1 LIQFPKKTGFFK
13 SSNIEL
19 TLEWG
24 ALFHGCFVVELIFD
38 SRKLIFTKDKVEI
51 DDVKKDSSDFRILLK
66 AFMPLKVNRFEVNNG
81 AIFYADNISKPKY
94 THINNTSIKSSH
106 MSKNVSDQL
115 VETLV
120 EAGIK
125 RIYAVTGDSLNY
137 VNEAVHRNG
146 KIKWIHVR
154 NEETAAF
161 ASGAEAQLNGLACC
175 AGSSGPGHVH
185 LINGLYDAH
194 RSSASVLAIA
204 STIPTKE
211 FGTGYFQETNIFKLF
226 DDCSCY
232 NQMATTTEQFPRMLQ
247 AALQNAVH
255 KKGVAVLGLP
265 GDITNLPAAV
275 AETTTT
281 IFRNKPVIRPSND
294 ELLQLADLLNSNQ
307 KITVFCGL
315 GAADAH
321 QEIIQ
326 LACVLKSPIAYSY
339 KAKMA
344 IQYDNPYEVGLTGL
358 LGIPSAYQSMHECD
372 LLLLL
377 GTDFPYTPFMP
388 VQNKIVQIDIKPENL
403 GRRAKLDLGLCGDI
417 KETLAVLLT
426 LLNEKEDTTFLNR
439 QLEFHKKVEQ
449 NLLYYVNDRGE
460 SNAIHPEYVAS
471 VINELADRDAIF
483 TVDTGMCCVWAARYI
498 DGTGERKMLG
508 SFNHGS
514 MANAMPQA
522 IGAAFARPD
531 QQIIAFC
538 GDGGLSMML
547 GDLMTIVQYNLP
559 VKIVLF
565 NNRSLGMVKL
575 EMEVSG
581 IPDIETDML
590 NPDFAKLAEAMGMYG
605 ITINDPTDVRSTL
618 EKAFH
623 QDGPALITIQTDP
636 NALAM
641 PPEIEFDQMK
651 GFAFYMGKMML
662 SGRADEV
669 LKIIKSNYK
678 HLGEVV

>member
-1 LIQFPKKTGFFK
+1 
-13 SSNIEL
+13 
-19 TLEWG
+19 
-24 ALFHGCFVVELIFD
+24 
-38 SRKLIFTKDKVEI
+38 
-51 DDVKKDSSDFRILLK
+51 
-66 AFMPLKVNRFEVNNG
+66 
-81 AIFYADNISKPKY
+81 
-94 THINNTSIKSSH
+94 

-115 VETLV
+115 VENLV
-120 EAGIK
+120 AAGIQ
-125 RIYAVTGDSLNY
+125 RIYAVTGDSLNH

-161 ASGAEAQLNGLACC
+161 AASAEAQLNGLACC

-204 STIPTKE
+204 STIPTAE
-211 FGTGYFQETNIFKLF
+211 FGTDYFQETNIFKLF

-232 NQMATTTEQFPRMLQ
+232 NQMATTAKQFPRMLQ
-247 AALQNAVH
+247 AALQHAVH

-265 GDITNLPAAV
+265 GDVTNLPAEE
-275 AETTTT
+275 AETTTRL
-281 IFRNKPVIRPSND
+281 FRNKPIVRPSEE
-294 ELLQLADLLNSNQ
+294 ELLQLAGTINSYR
-307 KITVFCGL
+307 KVTIYCGL
-315 GAADAH
+315 GAAEAH
-321 QEIIQ
+321 DEIIQ
-326 LACVLKSPIAYSY
+326 LAEKLKSPVAYSY

-344 IQYDNPYEVGLTGL
+344 IQYDNPYDVGLTGL
-358 LGIPSAYQSMHECD
+358 LGVPSAYQSMHECE
-372 LLLLL
+372 LLILL

-388 VQNKIVQIDIKPENL
+388 IHNKIVQIDIKPENL
-403 GRRAKLDLGLCGDI
+403 GRRAKLNLGLCGDVKDTLQAI
-417 KETLAVLLT
+417 LPFIET
-426 LLNEKEDTTFLNR
+426 KEDAKFLNR
-439 QLEFHKKVEQ
+439 QLKFYHIVKK
-449 NLLYYVNDRGE
+449 NLFFYVNDPGKL
-460 SNAIHPEYVAS
+460 NTIHPEYVAS
-471 VINELADRDAIF
+471 VINELADKDAIF

-498 DGTGERKMLG
+498 DGTAERKMLG

-522 IGAAFARPD
+522 IGAAFACPD
-531 QQIIAFC
+531 KQVIAFC
-538 GDGGLSMML
+538 GDGGLSMMM

-575 EMEVSG
+575 EMEVAG
-581 IPDIETDML
+581 IPDVETDML
-590 NPDFAKLAEAMGMYG
+590 NPDFVKLAEAMGMYG
-605 ITINDPTDVRSTL
+605 ILINNPADVRSAL
-618 EKAFH
+618 EKTFL

-641 PPEIEFDQMK
+641 PPKMEFDQMK
-651 GFAFYMGKMML
+651 GFAFYMGKMMY

-678 HLGEVV
+678 HLGEVI

>member
-1 LIQFPKKTGFFK
+1 
-13 SSNIEL
+13 
-19 TLEWG
+19 
-24 ALFHGCFVVELIFD
+24 
-38 SRKLIFTKDKVEI
+38 
-51 DDVKKDSSDFRILLK
+51 
-66 AFMPLKVNRFEVNNG
+66 
-81 AIFYADNISKPKY
+81 
-94 THINNTSIKSSH
+94 

-120 EAGIK
+120 AAGIK
-125 RIYAVTGDSLNY
+125 RIYAVTGDSLNH
-137 VNEAVHRNG
+137 VNEAVQRNG

-161 ASGAEAQLNGLACC
+161 AAGAEAQLNGLACC

-232 NQMATTTEQFPRMLQ
+232 NQMVTTTEQFPRMLQ
-247 AALQNAVH
+247 AALQHAVH
-255 KKGVAVLGLP
+255 RKGVAVIGLP
-265 GDITNLPAAV
+265 GDITNLPAVA
-275 AETTTT
+275 AETTTLV
-281 IFRNKPVIRPSND
+281 FRNKPAIRPSD
-294 ELLQLADLLNSNQ
+294 DEILELAELLTTHR
-307 KITVFCGL
+307 KIAIFCGI
-315 GAADAH
+315 GAVDAH
-321 QEIIQ
+321 DEVIE
-326 LACVLKSPIAYSY
+326 LAKRLKSPISYSN

-344 IQYDNPYEVGLTGL
+344 IQYENPYEVGLTGL
-358 LGIPSAYQSMHECD
+358 LGIPSAYQSMHECE

-388 VQNKIVQIDIKPENL
+388 VHNKIVQIDLKPENL

-417 KETLAVLLT
+417 KETLSLLLT
-426 LLNEKEDTTFLNR
+426 LLREKEDTTFLNR
-439 QLEFHKKVEQ
+439 QLDFYKVVKK
-449 NLLYYVNDRGE
+449 NLLFYVNDTGE
-460 SNAIHPEYVAS
+460 PNAIHPEYVAS
-471 VINELADRDAIF
+471 VINEVANKDAIF

-498 DGTGERKMLG
+498 DGTSERKMLG

-522 IGAAFARPD
+522 IGAALACPD
-531 QQIIAFC
+531 KQVIAFC
-538 GDGGLSMML
+538 GDGGLSMMM

-575 EMEVSG
+575 EMEVAG
-581 IPDIETDML
+581 IPDVETDML
-590 NPDFAKLAEAMGMYG
+590 NPDFTKLAEAIGMYG
-605 ITINDPTDVRSTL
+605 ITVNNPTDVKSAL
-618 EKAFH
+618 EKAFQ
-623 QDGPALITIQTDP
+623 QDGPALISIHTDP

-641 PPEIEFDQMK
+641 PPEMTFDQMK
-651 GFAFYMGKMML
+651 GFAFYMGKMMI
-662 SGRADEV
+662 SGRANEV

-678 HLGEVV
+678 HLGEVL

>member
-1 LIQFPKKTGFFK
+1 
-13 SSNIEL
+13 
-19 TLEWG
+19 
-24 ALFHGCFVVELIFD
+24 
-38 SRKLIFTKDKVEI
+38 
-51 DDVKKDSSDFRILLK
+51 
-66 AFMPLKVNRFEVNNG
+66 
-81 AIFYADNISKPKY
+81 
-94 THINNTSIKSSH
+94 

-120 EAGIK
+120 EAGIQ
-125 RIYAVTGDSLNY
+125 RIYAVTGDSLNH
-137 VNEAVHRNG
+137 VNAAIHRNG

-161 ASGAEAQLNGLACC
+161 AAGAEAQLNGLACC

-211 FGTGYFQETNIFKLF
+211 FGTDYFQETNIFKLF

-232 NQMATTTEQFPRMLQ
+232 NQMASTPTQFPRMLQ
-247 AALQNAVH
+247 SALQHAVH
-255 KKGVAVLGLP
+255 QKGVAVLGLP
-265 GDITNLPAAV
+265 GDITNLPAV
-275 AETTTT
+275 EAETTTT
-281 IFRNKPVIRPSND
+281 LFRNNPVVRPSEN
-294 ELLQLADLLNSNQ
+294 ELLQLAELLNSH
-307 KITVFCGL
+307 KKVTIYCGL
-315 GAADAH
+315 GAAEAH
-321 QEIIQ
+321 DEIIQ
-326 LACVLKSPIAYSY
+326 LAEKLKSPVAYSY

-344 IQYDNPYEVGLTGL
+344 IQFDNPYAVGLTGL
-358 LGIPSAYQSMHECD
+358 LGIPSAFQSMHECE

-388 VQNKIVQIDIKPENL
+388 VNNKIVQIDIKPENL
-403 GRRAKLDLGLCGDI
+403 GRRAKLDMGLCGDI
-417 KETLAVLLT
+417 KDTLKVLLP
-426 LLNEKEDTTFLNR
+426 LIEKKEDTTFLDR
-439 QLEFHKKVEQ
+439 QLEFYKVVKKY
-449 NLLYYVNDRGE
+449 LLIYVNDKGKP
-460 SNAIHPEYVAS
+460 NAIHPEYVTS
-471 VINELADRDAIF
+471 VINELAAKDAIF

-522 IGAAFARPD
+522 IGAALACPGK
-531 QQIIAFC
+531 QVIAFC
-538 GDGGLSMML
+538 GDGGLSMMM

-575 EMEVSG
+575 EMEVAG

-590 NPDFAKLAEAMGMYG
+590 NPDFTKLAEAMGMFG
-605 ITINDPTDVRSTL
+605 ITINDPVEVKTTL
-618 EKAFH
+618 QKAFQ

-641 PPEIEFDQMK
+641 PPKLEFDQMK
-651 GFAFYMGKMML
+651 GVALYMGKMML
-662 SGRADEV
+662 SGRVDEV
-669 LKIIKSNYK
+669 FKIIKSNYK
-678 HLGEVV
+678 HLGEIL